1 MKSRM
6 MEVLTFR
13 ATDQRDQAEERA
25 LVQGNSSMV
34 GKNALEGGYVEYAG
48 QRNLL

>member
-1 MKSRM
+1 M

-13 ATDQRDQAEERA
+13 ATDVWDQAEERVS
-25 LVQGNSSMV
+25 VQDNSSMA
-34 GKNALEGGYVEYAG
+34 GNNALEGGYVEYAG